1 MHCHFALNA
10 GRLLA
15 ALAAVLAAWAGHS
28 GRGAEPADQKKPS
41 NPTLRC
47 ELLEMMRV
55 DQEARKSLDLN
66 DKTSWPEVV
75 KTLERIDRAH
85 TERMKAIVAE
95 HGWPTRSMVG
105 RDGASAAWL
114 LVQHAGKA
122 ELAFMERSLELI
134 EAAAASH
141 EASRKDV
148 AYLLDRVRMYQGK
161 PQRFG
166 TQFIQDADGRM
177 VPHPIE
183 DEAHLDERRKS
194 LGLSS
199 MSEQLEMIRQT
210 YQQPR
215 DQSRK

>member
-15 ALAAVLAAWAGHS
+15 ALAAVLAACAGHS
-28 GRGAEPADQKKPS
+28 GRGAEPEDQKKPS
-41 NPTLRC
+41 NPALRS

-75 KTLERIDRAH
+75 KTLERIDRRH

-95 HGWPTRSMVG
+95 HGWPGTSTVG

-122 ELAFMERSLELI
+122 ELEFMERSLELI
-134 EAAAASH
+134 EAAATRG
-141 EASRKDV
+141 EASPKDV

-166 TQFIQDADGRM
+166 TQFTQGADGRM

-183 DEAHLDERRKS
+183 DEAHLDQRRKA
-194 LGLSS
+194 LGMSS
-199 MSEQLEMIRQT
+199 MSEQQEVIRQT
-210 YQQPR
+210 YEQPR
-215 DQSRK
+215 ATPRR